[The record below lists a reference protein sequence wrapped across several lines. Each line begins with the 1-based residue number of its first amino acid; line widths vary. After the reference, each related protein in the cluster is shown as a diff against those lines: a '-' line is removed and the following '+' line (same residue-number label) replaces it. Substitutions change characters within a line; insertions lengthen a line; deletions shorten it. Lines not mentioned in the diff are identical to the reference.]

1 MYKKILV
8 PIDVSHLESG
18 ELGLNAAA
26 KIAKASGA
34 ELVLLSVIADLPNL
48 VASQLPADFAK
59 KAAASTEEQLKG
71 IAKKC
76 GLADGSYQ
84 TAVRDGPAHH
94 EILSEAESVGADLIV
109 VASHRPE
116 LSDYLLGSVAA
127 KVVRHADC
135 SVLVVR
141 K

>member
-8 PIDVSHLESG
+8 PIDVSHSESG
-18 ELGLNAAA
+18 ELGLNAAV
-26 KIAKASGA
+26 KIANASGA
-34 ELVLLSVIADLPNL
+34 QMVLLSVIADLPNL
-48 VASQLPADFAK
+48 VASQLPPDFAK
-59 KAAASTEEQLKG
+59 QAAASADEQLRA

-76 GLADGSYQ
+76 GLADGAYK
-84 TAVRDGPAHH
+84 TVVRDGPAHH
-94 EILSEAESVGADLIV
+94 EILDEADQIGADLIV

-116 LSDYLLGSVAA
+116 LADYLLGSVAA
-127 KVVRHADC
+127 KVVRHANC